1 MKKVL
6 IVILVILLAVLAG
19 LCGYLWYQNT
29 HIFVEDAVYAIK
41 SEALDLRGQEISFEH
56 FDSVH
61 TQLPDCDILWDVPFQ
76 NGKQSNDSR
85 SIAVTSLEEKDLDI
99 LSRYFPNLQKLDGTG
114 CKDYTLLAEFAEKC
128 PQVEVVYQIDLGNI
142 SVEPDVTELTLNPG
156 EAAYEALM
164 ENFAHLPMLETVMMT
179 NTDFTLEQVAAL
191 QEMYAE
197 ITVDYTVEILG
208 QEYTSDTAALDLS
221 AMIPEDV
228 EAVAAKLPMLPAVAE
243 VELMDANGK
252 SNLTLT
258 DVKALQDAA
267 GEAVVHYTFDF
278 FGITVSTTDEEVMVK
293 NKKIGD
299 DNQDAVRQALA
310 VMENCRRF
318 VLDTCRLSDEVLA
331 QIREEFRGQTKL
343 VWRVWFGDNGSSLTD
358 AEVVRAVYG
367 LVDDNCHDLVYCE
380 DTRYLDIGHNE
391 HLDACDFIAGMPN
404 LEVAILSGS
413 PIKSIE
419 PFSACTKLKFLELAN
434 CIYFTDLSPLANCK
448 ELEML
453 NLSYAKISDLS
464 ALDELPLTHMTFIH
478 NKTSAEEEARFEEK
492 HPDCWTVWQNGNQPY
507 GVGWRYLDKSN
518 EDKTFWYDALAK
530 AFKYPHPNNNTG
542 WYLN

>member
-6 IVILVILLAVLAG
+6 IIILVILLAILAG
-19 LCGYLWYQNT
+19 LGGYLWYQNT

-41 SEALDLRGQEISFEH
+41 SEYLDLRGQEISFEH
-56 FDSVH
+56 YDSVH
-61 TQLPDCDILWDVPFQ
+61 AQLPDCDILWDVPFQ
-76 NGKQSNDSR
+76 NGKISNDSQ
-85 SIAVTSLEEKDLDI
+85 SIAVDSLSEKDLYV
-99 LSRYFPNLQKLDGTG
+99 LYNYFPNLKKLDASA
-114 CKDYTLLAEFAEKC
+114 CADYALLAEFAEYA
-128 PQVEVVYQIDLGNI
+128 PHVQVDYSIDLGGI
-142 SVEPDVTELTLNPG
+142 QSAPDAKELTLKPG
-156 EAAYEALM
+156 MADYDLLM
-164 ENFAHLPMLETVMMT
+164 ANLIHLPMLESVLLT

-191 QEMYAE
+191 REAYPE
-197 ITVDYTVEILG
+197 LPIDYTVEILG

-221 AMIPEDV
+221 AMKSEDV
-228 EAVAAKLPMLPAVAE
+228 EAVAGKLPMLPAVTE

-252 SNLTLT
+252 SDLSLT
-258 DVKALQDAA
+258 DVKTLQDAA

-278 FGITVSTTDEEVMVK
+278 FSVTVSTTDEEVMVK

-299 DNQDAVRQALA
+299 DNQELVRQAIA
-310 VMENCRRF
+310 VMENCSRF
-318 VLDTCRLSDEVLA
+318 VLDTCRLSDEVMA
-331 QIREEFRGQTKL
+331 QIREEFRGQTKV
-343 VWRVWFGDNGSSLTD
+343 VWRVWFGDNGASLTD

-419 PFSACTKLKFLELAN
+419 PFSVCTKLKFLELAN
-434 CIYFTDLSPLANCK
+434 CIYFTDLTPLANCT

-464 ALDELPLTHMTFIH
+464 ALDELPLTHLTFIH

-492 HPDCWTVWQNGNQPY
+492 HPDCWTVWQNGDQPY
-507 GVGWRYLDKSN
+507 GVGWRYLDKKN
-518 EDKTFWYDALAK
+518 EDKTFWYDALSK
-530 AFKYPHPNNNTG
+530 AFKYPHPYNNVG
-542 WYLN
+542 WYLD